1 MGNVLLV
8 LYHFFCLIVE
18 ILAFVCLFVFCQM
31 LSALRRGSAFG
42 RMPNCDG
49 GDPGSNPAQ
58 GQIFL

>member
-18 ILAFVCLFVFCQM
+18 ILAYVCLFVFFQM
-31 LSALRRGSAFG
+31 RSALRHGSALG

-49 GDPGSNPAQ
+49 GDPGSNPARE
-58 GQIFL
+58 QIFL